1 MAIEPINNSKNKLN
15 NKGHVNEC
23 RTALVKNPF

>member
-15 NKGHVNEC
+15 NNNKSWLFKPMSNA
-23 RTALVKNPF
+23 T